1 MEEQDRTSEATPRS
15 GPGRNRDPN
24 LTPRAMEAALAEYGR
39 VGWSAFTLDGVARR
53 AGIGKAA
60 LYRRWPT
67 KERLLAD
74 AIAQLMQP
82 SAAVEADCLVDDAR
96 ALAANLLSHFL
107 DPAGWVTLRVAMDAT
122 VGLETFAPFQEQII
136 ATHREHVRAMIQ
148 RAVERGELP
157 SGTKISPFTEAL
169 YGSVVMYALSVS
181 TREREHVR
189 EHAHEHASPL
199 ADFVL
204 AALPVRHVGSR

>member
-1 MEEQDRTSEATPRS
+1 M
-15 GPGRNRDPN
+15 
-24 LTPRAMEAALAEYGR
+24 AEYGL

-67 KERLLAD
+67 KEQLLAD

-82 SAAVEADCLVDDAR
+82 SAPCDTDSLADDAR
-96 ALAANLLSHFL
+96 ALAATLLSHFL
-107 DPAGWVTLRVAMDAT
+107 DPAGWVTMRVAMDAT

-136 ATHREHVRAMIQ
+136 AAHREHVRGMMQ
-148 RAVERGELP
+148 RAVSRGELP
-157 SGTKISPFTEAL
+157 PGTQISPFAEAL
-169 YGSVVMYALSVS
+169 YGSVVMYALSIKAH
-181 TREREHVR
+181 EREHVR
-189 EHAHEHASPL
+189 GHVHEYASPL

-204 AALPVRHVGSR
+204 AALPVRPVENC